1 MDEVNYEVKIP
12 EQEAHLKLDEV
23 MEYLHRSIS
32 GYTRNGKDFYIGMT
46 SGFSIKDDDVIRA
59 MKTRYDASKRS
70 KGINR
75 MIAIFKTSSERRC
88 KQVETE
94 LIEYYDDYDGL
105 LNERG
110 GGGGRESS
118 KPWKYVYIAI
128 QEPPKE

>member
-1 MDEVNYEVKIP
+1 MGEVNYEVNFP
-12 EQEAHLKLDEV
+12 ELEANLKFDEV
-23 MEYLHRSIS
+23 MKHLHRSIS
-32 GYTRNGKDFYIGMT
+32 AYTRGKEFYIGMT
-46 SGFSIKDDDVIRA
+46 SGPSTREDDVKRA
-59 MKTRYDASKRS
+59 MKTRYDASKKS

-75 MIAIFKTSSERRC
+75 MIAIFKTSSEQKC
-88 KQVETE
+88 EKVETE